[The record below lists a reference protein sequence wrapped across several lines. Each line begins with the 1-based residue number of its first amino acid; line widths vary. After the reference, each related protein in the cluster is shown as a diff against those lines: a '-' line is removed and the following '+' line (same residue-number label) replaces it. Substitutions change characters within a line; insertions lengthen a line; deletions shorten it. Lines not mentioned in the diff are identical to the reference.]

1 MSFDSMIQFKDL
13 DLEMTEVTDDDLM
26 SVLGSGPISAFAS
39 AFATTAGIGINGL
52 VTGQS
57 TSSILSQQATF
68 GVPAFIGGLLI
79 PGP

>member
-1 MSFDSMIQFKDL
+1 MIQLKDL
-13 DLEMTEVTDDDLM
+13 DLEMTEVTDDHLILVM
-26 SVLGSGPISAFAS
+26 GSGPISAFAS

-57 TSSILSQQATF
+57 TSSILSQQASF
-68 GVPAFIGGLLI
+68 GIPAFIGGFLI